1 MLVDANLSFQLAE
14 ADLATQARLT
24 ATAVAQNVQKG
35 TKGAAEQ
42 FNKFVEGSGEGGSSQ
57 RAAAEPEK
65 KDFWDSFGAPAV
77 NRSQSP
83 LAGGGTTTKK
93 SSTIGTAAMKKGGGK
108 EEWGDDG
115 WDKF

>member
-1 MLVDANLSFQLAE
+1 MSLDANVFIQLAE

-24 ATAVAQNVQKG
+24 AAAVAQNVQKG

-42 FNKFVEGSGEGGSSQ
+42 FNKFVEGSGDGSSAQ
-57 RAAAEPEK
+57 RAVEPEK
-65 KDFWDSFGAPAV
+65 KDFWDSFGSPTAT

-83 LAGGGTTTKK
+83 LAGGSTAKK
-93 SSTIGTAAMKKGGGK
+93 SSTIGTAAMKGGGGK